1 MDPAGRFSTTYRSDR
16 ALVRTRP
23 QAISLGLF
31 LFGLLALAMFS
42 SPRIAAVL
50 TGMAITT
57 VATVGLQITT
67 GYAGQINLG
76 QSAFMGVG
84 AFATALLASRGG
96 LPFWAALPLAG
107 VISGLCGYVFGL
119 SAVRIKGFYLAL
131 TTIAAQVLF
140 QFAVLNLPS
149 EWLGGSSGL
158 SVPAARLAGR
168 ALTSDRDFL
177 LLALGVCAL
186 MVWGALGIVH
196 GRFGRAFVAVRDD
209 EVAAGMTGLP
219 VWRVKAFACLVGAF
233 YAGVAG
239 GLMAYQ
245 LRFTSADQFTMFGSV
260 WLIAMIIVGGLGS
273 VVGAVVGAVLI
284 KSSQEVLATV
294 GPLLAASIPSLGN
307 SVVFASMN
315 VFLGGIIALFLIF
328 EPRGLMYRWSI
339 LKRTYRRWPFP
350 Y

>member
-16 ALVRTRP
+16 ALVRTGP
-23 QAISLGLF
+23 QAISLGVF
-31 LFGLLALAMFS
+31 LVGLLALAIFA
-42 SPRIAAVL
+42 SPRVAAVL

-96 LPFWAALPLAG
+96 LPFWAALPIAG
-107 VISGLCGYVFGL
+107 VISGVCGYVFGL

-149 EWLGGSSGL
+149 DWLGGSSGL
-158 SVPAARLAGR
+158 SVPAARLGGR
-168 ALTSDRDFL
+168 VLTSDRDFL
-177 LLALGVCAL
+177 LLALGVCVL

-233 YAGVAG
+233 YAGVGG

-245 LRFTSADQFTMFGSV
+245 LRFTSVDQFTMFGSV

-273 VVGAVVGAVLI
+273 TVGAVVGAVLI
-284 KSSQEVLATV
+284 KTAQEVLATV
-294 GPLLAASIPSLGN
+294 GPLLAESIPSLGN